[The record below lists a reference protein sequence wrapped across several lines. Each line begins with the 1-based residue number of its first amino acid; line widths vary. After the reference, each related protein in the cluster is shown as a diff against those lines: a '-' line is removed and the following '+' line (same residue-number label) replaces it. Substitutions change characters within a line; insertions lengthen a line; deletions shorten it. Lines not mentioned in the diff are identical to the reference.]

1 MSATRFIKEVIV
13 SSGTAKVVVDDI
25 FSSNFEIYHITFT
38 NFKGTNGSYSDFRF
52 IYENGNEANNTQYD
66 NIKTQIKS
74 YQAPNQNSTTNQD
87 HIPDIL
93 NLYSYTTAQGGSNCS
108 GQLWVFNPYNSDR
121 YTQVMGQGAL
131 MNTNNNLIGTQERCI
146 FTETS
151 KVTGFVLFR
160 ASGSDAYESLNIRVY
175 GIGG

>member
-1 MSATRFIKEVIV
+1 MAQQKKKLLSM
-13 SSGTAKVVVDDI
+13 I
-25 FSSNFEIYHITFT
+25 FSSDFEIYHITFT

-66 NIKTQIKS
+66 DIKTQIKS

-175 GIGG
+175 GIWWIMLGRLA

>member
-1 MSATRFIKEVIV
+1 M
-13 SSGTAKVVVDDI
+13 
-25 FSSNFEIYHITFT
+25 
-38 NFKGTNGSYSDFRF
+38 
-52 IYENGNEANNTQYD
+52 
-66 NIKTQIKS
+66 
-74 YQAPNQNSTTNQD
+74 
-87 HIPDIL
+87 
-93 NLYSYTTAQGGSNCS
+93 
-108 GQLWVFNPYNSDR
+108 FNPYNSDR